1 MRMGWDELKRRA
13 VGKLGERIFR
23 GTDELF
29 ERASTIETDAVP
41 DSDTFAWTSRLERDW
56 RRIQR
61 EADDLLDHRTLLPTF
76 QEISRD
82 QGRISPDDRWRVLFL
97 YGFGMRSELGCALC
111 PETAAVL
118 DRIPDLETAFFS
130 VLSPGKHVPRHR
142 GVSRAFVRCHL
153 GLRVPSAR
161 ERCRMEVDGVEL
173 HWREGETIL
182 FDDTRPHEVWNDTDE
197 ERVVLLLDVRR
208 PMRPGA
214 RALLEG
220 MRTLLLRSRYVQ
232 EAVTNQRRWERTRGR
247 ALARALR
254 APSTTVQPHHDNP
267 RA

>member
-1 MRMGWDELKRRA
+1 MRTQWNEVRRKA
-13 VGKLGERIFR
+13 VGRLGERIFR

-41 DSDTFAWTSRLERDW
+41 DPDTFAWTTRLERDW
-56 RRIQR
+56 RSIRR
-61 EADDLLDHRTLLPTF
+61 EADDLLLHRPLLPTF

-82 QGRISPDDRWRVLFL
+82 QKRISPDDRWRVLFL

-118 DRIPDLETAFFS
+118 DRIPELETAFFS
-130 VLSPGKHVPRHR
+130 VLAPGKHVPRHR

-153 GLRVPSAR
+153 GLRVPSAA
-161 ERCRMEVDGVEL
+161 ERCRMEVDGEEL
-173 HWREGETIL
+173 HWREGEALL

-208 PMRPGA
+208 PMRADA
-214 RALLEG
+214 RALLSA
-220 MRTLLLRSRYVQ
+220 MRALLLRSRYVQ
-232 EAVTNQRRWERTRGR
+232 EAVANQRRWERTRGR

-254 APSTTVQPHHDNP
+254 GSSTIAEAHHDNP